1 MGGGQPQET
10 AEVNIEVTCE
20 VNTEL
25 NTERERERE
34 RERESVQHLWSR
46 LPASKD
52 TTNLGKARQ
61 AKPAKA
67 K

>member
-25 NTERERERE
+25 NTERE